1 MATATIANEYCNL
14 SLQELRESPTNP
26 RQHFEENALRE
37 LAESIKTQGV
47 LSPILVRSLPESF
60 PEHFEIVT
68 GARRFRAA
76 QLAGLDAVP
85 VRIVSL
91 SDNEAL
97 EVQVVENLQRSEIH
111 PLDEARG
118 FRALLQL
125 GSGTYDIH
133 KIAAKIGKTPNYV
146 ATRLKLTELVSEV
159 AEAFLQDGLSVGHA
173 LLIAKLPDAMQ
184 KEALNQAYAS
194 AWGDGKHE
202 RVLKPIASLQAWIE
216 QHVFLQLDKVP
227 FPKDD
232 ATLVPEAGSCLE
244 CPKRTG
250 FNKLLFPD
258 TRRDSCTDPD
268 CFNKKL
274 DQHVVRQIE
283 ATPKLVQI
291 STAWGKS
298 QSEIVLGRGRY
309 VPIVIASE
317 RKNGKQVR
325 PENVHCKSA
334 VKAIVVDGV
343 EKGQTVRVCADPKC
357 STHFPAETKK
367 DAKQHE
373 AVRSQTR
380 QRNEAEQ
387 KLVALRHRVLSEV
400 LKKVSVPFKQG
411 PLQLVAYLAVK
422 GLTYQQSLCLAK
434 RRRLITGKDAPLL
447 EVIEKKLVALIK
459 ESDDVQLA
467 RLIVEAGLIESAAL
481 PREIEKGEP
490 LQFAAHIYGVDIA
503 TIRDGAAKGQKAKTA
518 KSKMKAE
525 KSKSKHKS

>member
-1 MATATIANEYCNL
+1 MATATVANEYCNL

-47 LSPILVRSLPESF
+47 LSPILVRSLPENF

-76 QLAGLDAVP
+76 QLAGLDTVP

-91 SDNEAL
+91 PDNEAL

-125 GSGTYDIH
+125 DGAGYDIH
-133 KIAAKIGKTPNYV
+133 KISVKIGKTPNYV
-146 ATRLKLTELVSEV
+146 ATRLKLTELVPEV
-159 AEAFLQDGLSVGHA
+159 AEAFLKDGLAIGHA
-173 LLIAKLPDAMQ
+173 LLIAKLPEGMQ
-184 KEALNQAYAS
+184 KEALSQAYAS

-202 RVLKPIASLQAWIE
+202 RVLRPIASLQAWIE

-227 FPKDD
+227 FSKDD
-232 ATLVPEAGSCLE
+232 ATLVPEAGSCLD

-258 TRRDSCTDPD
+258 TQRDSCTDPC

-274 DQHVVRQIE
+274 DQHVARQIE
-283 ATPKLVQI
+283 AAPRLMQI
-291 STAWGKS
+291 STAWGKP
-298 QSEIVLGRGRY
+298 QSETVLGRGRW
-309 VPIVIASE
+309 VPITLGSE

-343 EKGQTVRVCADPKC
+343 EKGQTVRVCADSKC
-357 STHFPAETKK
+357 STHFPAETQKRR
-367 DAKQHE
+367 KQHE
-373 AVRSQTR
+373 VDRAQVR

-411 PLQLVAYLAVK
+411 PLQLVAFLAVK
-422 GLTYQQSLCLAK
+422 GLTYQQSLRLAK
-434 RRRLITGKDAPLL
+434 RRRLITGGDEPLL
-447 EVIEKKLVALIK
+447 EVVEKKLAALIK

-481 PREIEKGEP
+481 PREIEKGET
-490 LQFAAHIYGVDIA
+490 LQLAAHVYGVDIA
-503 TIRDGAAKGQKAKTA
+503 TIRDGAAREQKTKPGKTKAKTGNKPKRA
-518 KSKMKAE
+518 S
-525 KSKSKHKS
+525 

>member
-1 MATATIANEYCNL
+1 MATATAANEYCAL
-14 SLQELRESPTNP
+14 PLQELRESPTNP
-26 RQHFEENALRE
+26 RQHFDENALQE
-37 LAESIKTQGV
+37 LAASIKTQGV
-47 LSPILVRSLPESF
+47 LSPILVRTLPENF

-125 GSGTYDIH
+125 DGAGYDIH
-133 KIAAKIGKTPNYV
+133 KISAKIGKTPNYV
-146 ATRLKLTELVSEV
+146 ATRLKLTELVPEV
-159 AEAFLQDGLSVGHA
+159 ADAFLKDGLAIGHA
-173 LLIAKLPDAMQ
+173 LLIAKLPEGMQ
-184 KEALNQAYAS
+184 KEALSQAYAS

-232 ATLVPEAGSCLE
+232 ATLVPEAGSCLD

-258 TRRDSCTDPD
+258 TQRDSCTDPC

-274 DQHVVRQIE
+274 EQHVARQIE
-283 ATPKLVQI
+283 AAPALVQI
-291 STAWGKS
+291 STAWGKP
-298 QSEIVLGRGRY
+298 QSETVLGRGRY
-309 VPIVIASE
+309 VPIVRASE
-317 RKNGKQVR
+317 RKNGKQAR

-343 EKGQTVRVCADPKC
+343 EKGHTVRVCADPKC
-357 STHFPAETKK
+357 GTHFPADTQKRT
-367 DAKQHE
+367 KQHE
-373 AVRSQTR
+373 AVRAQAR

-387 KLVALRHRVLSEV
+387 KLVAVRHRVLSEV

-411 PLQLVAYLAVK
+411 PQQLVAFLAVK
-422 GLTYQQSLCLAK
+422 NLTYQQSLRLAK
-434 RRRLITGKDAPLL
+434 RRRLLTGKEEPPLAD
-447 EVIEKKLVALIK
+447 IEKKLVALVK
-459 ESDDVQLA
+459 ESDETQLA
-467 RLIVEAGLIESAAL
+467 RLIVEAGLIESAVL

-490 LQFAAHIYGVDIA
+490 LQLAAHVYGVDIA
-503 TIRDGAAKGQKAKTA
+503 TVREGAAKEHKAKT
-518 KSKMKAE
+518 
-525 KSKSKHKS
+525 SKSKTKTGSSKSKQGS